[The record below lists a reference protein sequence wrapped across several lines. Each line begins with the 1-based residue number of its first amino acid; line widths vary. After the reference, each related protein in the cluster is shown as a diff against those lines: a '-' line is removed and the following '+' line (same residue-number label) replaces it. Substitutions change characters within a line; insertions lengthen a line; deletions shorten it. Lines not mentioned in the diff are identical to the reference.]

1 MTLKRW
7 LPLALVLIAFA
18 MRTAWLAQVPPG
30 LHHDEVIY
38 TSIAEKALGGSGSS
52 SSRRTTRLP
61 CRLLPGSSRAG
72 DAQSE
77 RRRAVMPWFC
87 SSRGSRARRL
97 LR

>member
-18 MRTAWLAQVPPG
+18 MRTAWLGQVP
-30 LHHDEVIY
+30 DEVIY